1 VRELA
6 SAAAAFNV
14 ARVKLTLR
22 HVTDPAQA
30 LALAARL
37 DAAAAEFNV
46 QFSDE
51 KFPAGASER
60 FLRRHFDAPQTA
72 LVVAEAE
79 PRGDPLGMCLVGP
92 LVDPLLGS
100 VLPLVLVLYVDPTLR
115 HRGIAGE
122 LIQDV
127 ERILARRGIKNLA
140 ARVGHN
146 DDALISMG
154 ERWGFVRS
162 WELMIKE

>member
-1 VRELA
+1 MGP
-6 SAAAAFNV
+6 
-14 ARVKLTLR
+14 VKLTLR

-30 LALAARL
+30 LALAERL
-37 DAAAAEFNV
+37 DTAAAEFNT
-46 QFSDE
+46 QFSDDV
-51 KFPAGASER
+51 FPKGASER
-60 FLRRHFDAPQTA
+60 FIRRHFDAPQTA

-79 PRGDPLGMCLVGP
+79 PRGEPLGICLVGP
-92 LVDPLLGS
+92 LTDPLLGTT
-100 VLPLVLVLYVDPTLR
+100 LPLVLVLYVDPTLR

-127 ERILARRGIKNLA
+127 ERILASRGITKLA
-140 ARVGHN
+140 ARAGHN

-162 WELMIKE
+162 VELMVKE

>member
-1 VRELA
+1 V
-6 SAAAAFNV
+6 V
-14 ARVKLTLR
+14 GVKLTLR

-46 QFSDE
+46 QFSDDT
-51 KFPAGASER
+51 FPKGASER
-60 FLRRHFDAPQTA
+60 FLRRHFDAPQTV

-79 PRGDPLGMCLVGP
+79 PRGEPLGVCLVGP
-92 LVDPLLGS
+92 LTDPLIGAT
-100 VLPLVLVLYVDPTLR
+100 LPLVLVLYVDPTLR

-127 ERILARRGIKNLA
+127 ERILASRGIHTLA
-140 ARVGHN
+140 ARAGHN

-162 WELMIKE
+162 WELMVKE